1 MIHGRLNSLQEA
13 RTCNALAAAVQVPA
27 VLPLSL
33 GLTFPTME
41 AKVLEQLEDVF
52 KADKQKDGE

>member
-1 MIHGRLNSLQEA
+1 MQPW
-13 RTCNALAAAVQVPA
+13 AAAGRNGSSALEPA
-27 VLPLSL
+27 
-33 GLTFPTME
+33 GRNELTFPTKE